1 MSKCNHCWL
10 RRGLAVIKPLKP
22 WAYGPFEVL
31 MHAEIHYQQGEDLDR
46 RIAMIGF
53 DNAIEVAITTYLNL
67 HPIQRGNRM
76 YVRVD
81 VDAWLQNF
89 HTKADFFFAECALR
103 SLTPA
108 AKKDEIVW
116 FHEVRN
122 GQYHNGGAAI
132 PQRRE
137 LDGVRAAALEIF
149 GMLFD
154 HADVLTALAEHVT
167 ALNQPAPPPRVREH
181 DRLIDNEHRMVNV
194 CGQPEYVSDILY
206 AMDPTRYL
214 EIALE
219 LRDASEAPSPER
231 DKPEDGP

>member
-1 MSKCNHCWL
+1 MTSS
-10 RRGLAVIKPLKP
+10 LKP

-67 HPIQRGNRM
+67 HPIQRGNRT
-76 YVRVD
+76 YGRVD

-89 HTKADFFFAECALR
+89 HTKADFFFAECVSR
-103 SLTPA
+103 SIA
-108 AKKDEIVW
+108 HSARKDKIVW
-116 FHEVRN
+116 FHDVRN
-122 GQYHNGGAAI
+122 GQYHSGGAAI

-137 LDGVRAAALEIF
+137 LEGVRAAALEIF
-149 GMLFD
+149 GVLFD
-154 HADVLTALAEHVT
+154 QVDVPNALAEHI
-167 ALNQPAPPPRVREH
+167 AELSQPAPPPRVDEH
-181 DRLIDNEHRMVNV
+181 DRLIDNEYRMVDV

-206 AMDPTRYL
+206 AMDPTRYQ

-219 LRDASEAPSPER
+219 LRDAPEAAPPGSTQSENGS
-231 DKPEDGP
+231 